1 MTTYL
6 LLAWFGA
13 GIIGFT
19 SVLLTFMTCVC
30 AKDYPDLAIW
40 TYVLSLFAS
49 VLSVFAVR
57 ALP

>member
-1 MTTYL
+1 MTTFL

-19 SVLLTFMTCVC
+19 SVSQAFMAGVC
-30 AKDYPDLAIW
+30 AKDHPDLAIW
-40 TYVLSLFAS
+40 TSVLALFAGA
-49 VLSVFAVR
+49 LFVFAVR